1 MLRAAVCHNDL
12 AKQNT
17 LYICSTNLMP
27 CHGQNGIPNFPAWK
41 VQRPFRIHTFCLF
54 LTRHSSMLAATINIA
69 RMSRNR
75 ASAVTR
81 TRAIAAHM
89 STAAPEGQSVLFESN
104 GSSRKYVLNRA
115 KKLNA
120 LNSEMLQLIRPQ
132 VEEWS
137 KSDLCKVIVGTG
149 VGRAFCAGG
158 DVATV
163 LNDSLDDSTRSRAIE
178 FFKEE
183 FELDYVLSALPK
195 PYVALLDGITM
206 GGGVG
211 LAISAP
217 FRVATEKTVFAMP
230 ETKIGYC
237 PDVGA
242 SFFLSRMDGEIG
254 TYLALTS
261 ETLVGREVFEHG
273 LATHFIPSRAIS
285 NLLDRLADLPTS
297 NPERVNLAIEELH
310 AERQSDEPLGKLT
323 GATRQALDSA
333 FAHDSVELIVQSLEE
348 FTSAS
353 DRGVSEWAKKTLETL
368 HMRSPTSLKVS
379 LSAIRRGKTM
389 TLFEALQMEMGIAT
403 SYCSGAS
410 SDFRA
415 GISAVL
421 IDKTQGRPAWS
432 PSSLKDVSPMILDRF
447 FSKESPYRSNMPE
460 LSSPEFLHQGARDP
474 MRFALPTE
482 EDIALAVKSISNERP
497 MALPVLLS
505 RLDDVRSGKAGV
517 REKVLDVLKRRC
529 KWEVDDGSIS
539 TVCWKQ

>member
-1 MLRAAVCHNDL
+1 MR
-12 AKQNT
+12 
-17 LYICSTNLMP
+17 
-27 CHGQNGIPNFPAWK
+27 
-41 VQRPFRIHTFCLF
+41 
-54 LTRHSSMLAATINIA
+54 LAATIA

-89 STAAPEGQSVLFESN
+89 STSAEETQSVLFESN
-104 GSSRKYVLNRA
+104 GSSRTYVLNRA

-120 LNSEMLQLIRPQ
+120 LNGEMLKLIRPQ

-149 VGRAFCAGG
+149 LGRAFCAGG
-158 DVATV
+158 DVASV
-163 LNDSLDDSTRSRAIE
+163 LKDSLDDSTRARAIE

-195 PYVALLDGITM
+195 PYVAVLDGITM

-242 SFFLSRMDGEIG
+242 SFFLSRMDGQVG

-273 LATHFIPSRAIS
+273 FATHFIPSRAVP
-285 NLLDRLADLPTS
+285 NLLARLADMEASTGDQ
-297 NPERVNLAIEELH
+297 VNWAIEELH
-310 AERQSDEPLGKLT
+310 AERQLDEPLGKLT

-333 FAHDSVELIVQSLEE
+333 FAHDSVELILQSLEE
-348 FTSAS
+348 FVSAS
-353 DRGVSEWAKKTLETL
+353 DSGVSEWAKKTLETL
-368 HMRSPTSLKVS
+368 HMRSPTSLKVA
-379 LSAIRRGKTM
+379 LSAIRRGKNM

-403 SYCSGAS
+403 AYCSGAS

-421 IDKTQGRPAWS
+421 IDKIQGRPAWS
-432 PSSLKDVSPMILDRF
+432 PSSVEDVSPQILERF
-447 FSKESPYRSNMPE
+447 FSEDSIYRSAMPQ
-460 LSSPEFLHQGARDP
+460 LSSPEFLHQGKRDP

-482 EDIALAVKSISNERP
+482 AEIAQAVKSLSRDGPIT
-497 MALPVLLS
+497 LPVLLS
-505 RLDDVRSGKAGV
+505 KLDNLRTGKHGV
-517 REKVLDVLKRRC
+517 KEKVLDVVKRRC
-529 KWEVDDGSIS
+529 KLAIDSDGAE
-539 TVCWKQ
+539 TVRWRA